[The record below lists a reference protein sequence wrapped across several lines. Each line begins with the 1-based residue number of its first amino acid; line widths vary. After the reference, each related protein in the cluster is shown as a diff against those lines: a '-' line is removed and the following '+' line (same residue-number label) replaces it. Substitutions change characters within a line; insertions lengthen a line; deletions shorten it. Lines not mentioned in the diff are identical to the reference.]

1 MKYVFLAGLLGF
13 ATPVVLVAQD
23 MSRDQLRLEII
34 RELDAWATA
43 LDEAEA
49 APPAG
54 SSAEVS
60 ARIRRLQEDGQN
72 GPVSDLTRQIEQS
85 LREKSD
91 GWTFLAAPM
100 PPQPSAHVS
109 APQGQ
114 SATVDPALGAQGP
127 GTQEQGDA
135 ATVTPEMA
143 PAPKTQFVGQP
154 GAVADSAQDRLLSL
168 PKAVLTRSDGQH
180 AELPPFTILR
190 VLGLDPNGIHVDAGA
205 SGQGVVREDATEEWN
220 SMLVMQYAPIG
231 GRERVLFFDQHEHIA
246 RLLDSHLMGTG
257 QVEALYEEI
266 GAGRHDLDTLVAI
279 EPERPVDAGTRPYF
293 MPIIDHRADR
303 FEDDNETPVFL
314 LQLAAVNLQATSR
327 VNAASPVEQNRQEEA
342 AMIRDLRAGIVFAI
356 DSTISMGP
364 HIDDTKTFMRTMRQY
379 LAEQA
384 DPDKFGFGLVGYRD
398 NTTPNQNIGYTTRP
412 ILPLQPVTSSAFEMA
427 LGDLSPS
434 DVSTKDWRE
443 DAFAG
448 LQDAIEGTDWTGYDA
463 RFVVLITDAGPRSV
477 GDALARDAR
486 LGPQSIATMANQ
498 RGISLVILHI
508 LTDAG
513 RSDHASAQ
521 LAYNTAAQSIAGTV
535 PRYYVLR
542 ETDTTRLSNTFA
554 QTALTLGNAM
564 RDASRGQAI
573 RADSVAGFTFDP
585 LLRELETPGGALA
598 VEDDEASRLV
608 ASAFETEIFRFQQ
621 EYLGR
626 REGGIAPDFYRA
638 WVADRDLI
646 NPDTPSMLVKVLLT
660 RAQMGDLSR
669 RLGDIIR
676 QLENKEMGARDAFAQ
691 IASSS
696 GRAAYDPE
704 MSIADFLPSYIADLP
719 YGSTF
724 MRLTADQWN
733 DLGGQQQDELLDQVR
748 DRIRGFES
756 INRSAAGWLPLSGR
770 AASEEVY
777 PLDLAE
783 LP

>member
-1 MKYVFLAGLLGF
+1 MMKCALLAGLLCC
-13 ATPVVLVAQD
+13 ATPAALLAQD
-23 MSRDQLRLEII
+23 MSPEELRQEII
-34 RELDAWATA
+34 RELDAWAAA
-43 LDEAEA
+43 LDAAEA

-54 SSAEVS
+54 STAEVA
-60 ARIRRLQEDGQN
+60 ARIRHLQAFGDN
-72 GPVSDLTRQIEQS
+72 GPVRDLSLQIEQV
-85 LREKSD
+85 LRENSA
-91 GWTFLAAPM
+91 GWTFLAPPT
-100 PPQPSAHVS
+100 PPQPTAQAP

-114 SATVDPALGAQGP
+114 AAVVETAPGAPA
-127 GTQEQGDA
+127 QGDA
-135 ATVTPEMA
+135 ATAAPEPDPRPETQVAVQPGEMA
-143 PAPKTQFVGQP
+143 DAAPE
-154 GAVADSAQDRLLSL
+154 RLLSL
-168 PKAVLTRSDGQH
+168 PKAILARSDGQRI
-180 AELPPFTILR
+180 ELPPFTILR
-190 VLGLDPNGIHVDAGA
+190 VLGRDPAGIRVDAGA
-205 SGQGVVREDATEEWN
+205 NGQGIVREDATEEWN
-220 SMLVMQYAPIG
+220 SMLVMQYAPLG
-231 GRERVLFFDQHEHIA
+231 GRERVLFFDDPEPIG

-257 QVEALYEEI
+257 QVEEI
-266 GAGRHDLDTLVAI
+266 YDAIRTERYDPDTLVAI
-279 EPERPVDAGTRPYF
+279 EPARPVDAGTRPYF

-327 VNAASPVEQNRQEEA
+327 VNAATPVEQDRRAEA
-342 AMIRDLRAGIVFAI
+342 EMIRDLRAGIVFAI

-364 HIDDTKTFMRTMRQY
+364 HIADTKTFMRSMRQY
-379 LAEQA
+379 LTEQA
-384 DPDKFGFGLVGYRD
+384 DPEKFGFGLVGYRD
-398 NTTPNQNIGYTTRP
+398 NTTPNQSIGYTTRP
-412 ILPLQPVTSSAFEMA
+412 ILPLQPVTSSRFEMA

-434 DVSTKDWRE
+434 DVSTRDWRE

-486 LGPQSIATMANQ
+486 LGPRSIATMANQ

-508 LTDAG
+508 LSDAG
-513 RSDHASAQ
+513 RSDHASAE
-521 LAYNTAAQSIAGTV
+521 LAYNTAAQSITGRV
-535 PRYYVLR
+535 PRYYVLQ
-542 ETDTTRLSNTFA
+542 ETNKTQLSSTFA
-554 QTALTLGNAM
+554 ATALTLGNAM
-564 RDASRGQAI
+564 RDASQGRAI
-573 RADSVAGFTFDP
+573 SADSVAGFSFDP

-646 NPDTPSMLVKVLLT
+646 DPDTPSMLVKALLT
-660 RAQMGDLSR
+660 RAQLGDLSR

-691 IASSS
+691 IARSS

-748 DRIRGFES
+748 DRIRGFEA
-756 INRSAAGWLPLSGR
+756 INRSAAGWLPLPGR